1 MQIQELLQIRKNKG
15 KEIAKTGN
23 VKMNGYKWV
32 VPSQSSN
39 KEYEVILRLDRS
51 TCTCQD
57 FLGRGLKCKHI
68 FAVEITLT
76 KTVDSQG
83 NTTITQTKRITYK
96 QDWTNYTKAQTQEGR
111 LFRVLLKDLVENVSD
126 PAYVF
131 GRPKNSLKEGLFC
144 AIDKVYSMQSS
155 RRAHSRYQD
164 AESKAQITKAPSYN
178 MINIT
183 LNDAEITPILK
194 ELLHITAMPL
204 KSIETKFSPDS
215 TGFRTTQFNEYCKEK
230 HNTKKEH
237 KWIKCHAISGNKT
250 NVITDAIITDENGAD
265 SPQFIPLVQETASM
279 GFDMQEVSADKA
291 YNSIANYN
299 AVQEVGG
306 TAYIPYKSNI
316 TAMSNT
322 GNRARLWRKMFYY
335 FKLNQ
340 EDFLM
345 HYHSRSNIET
355 TFFAVKTKFGDCL
368 KNKTFTSQTNEV
380 LCKLIAYNITVLI
393 SAMFELKIEPNLF
406 CSESVKSAQE
416 VSL

>member
-322 GNRARLWRKMFYY
+322 GNKARLWRKMFYY